1 MDPVPSPTPSARGG
15 IVGELKGIVRSLQRV
30 VRDAAPGQAS
40 GDEARQIVGLF
51 AEVERAASSGLSLF
65 TPVVVATGS
74 FTKEGHGSAAQW
86 LGSLS
91 GSSEAS
97 AKGRLAAAE
106 RAASTPVLTEAL
118 HNGDLSAAQL
128 NVVTRTSAEV
138 SDAAANLLPLAQ
150 GGASLQELSD
160 AAARLRAGARQRE
173 NERARRDRV
182 QAHRHFRWRQVDSG
196 GIRGDFFCDEV
207 QWAKVAP
214 LLEATAKARWK
225 AAGSHDVASF
235 EAHRL
240 DAFIELMALSDG
252 GGSGRSP
259 KGPRVETLVLIDAA
273 ALRRGTTE
281 GGEVCEIEGIGPVSV
296 AAATEL
302 LGEGGLRYL
311 AKGLRHQDGDQ
322 SDPQHRLVHRCGTH
336 RPGPDLLRR
345 ALRQAPRARTR
356 PCPRPRRRRAKRT
369 GQLGAPVPRT
379 PCTQDLWGLEDRRR
393 AGQLE
398 MGRPGKSQ
406 ECGRHFPGPQ
416 AGHSQGEGERRGQGQ
431 DNSAQGPEQ
440 PSAGLS
446 GKRGQPVR
454 QKSRPQGIGLFSHSQ
469 RRATSTSRAA
479 RSPELSNT

>member
-1 MDPVPSPTPSARGG
+1 VDPVPSPTPSAPGG

-173 NERARRDRV
+173 DERARRDRV

-207 QWAKVAP
+207 EWAKVAP
-214 LLEATAKARWK
+214 LLEARAKARWK
-225 AAGSHDVASF
+225 AAGSHDLASF

-252 GGSGRSP
+252 GGSDGPDGSGRSP

-311 AKGLRHQDGDQ
+311 VKEGFDIKTVTKATRNIASCIDAALIARDRTCCAEPCGKRHGLERDHVHDHAEDGPSELDNLARLCAEHHALKTYGGWRIEGGPGNWKWVAPENPKSAGAISRARKLATAKAKANAEAKAEAKVKATVPKDRN
-322 SDPQHRLVHRCGTH
+322 SP
-336 RPGPDLLRR
+336 RR
-345 ALRQAPRARTR
+345 A
-356 PCPRPRRRRAKRT
+356 
-369 GQLGAPVPRT
+369 
-379 PCTQDLWGLEDRRR
+379 
-393 AGQLE
+393 
-398 MGRPGKSQ
+398 
-406 ECGRHFPGPQ
+406 
-416 AGHSQGEGERRGQGQ
+416 
-431 DNSAQGPEQ
+431 
-440 PSAGLS
+440 
-446 GKRGQPVR
+446 
-454 QKSRPQGIGLFSHSQ
+454 
-469 RRATSTSRAA
+469 
-479 RSPELSNT
+479 

>member
-1 MDPVPSPTPSARGG
+1 VDPVPSPTPSARGG
-15 IVGELKGIVRSLQRV
+15 IVGELKAIVRSLQRV

-160 AAARLRAGARQRE
+160 TAARLRAGARQRE
-173 NERARRDRV
+173 DERARRDRV

-207 QWAKVAP
+207 EWAKVAP
-214 LLEATAKARWK
+214 LLEARAKARWK
-225 AAGSHDVASF
+225 AAGSGDVASL

-240 DAFIELMALSDG
+240 DAFIDLLASCDG
-252 GGSGRSP
+252 GAGSQ
-259 KGPRVETLVLIDAA
+259 GPRVETLVLIDAA

-281 GGEVCEIEGIGPVSV
+281 GDDLCEIDGIGPVSV
-296 AAATEL
+296 ASATEL
-302 LGEGGLRYL
+302 LGQGGLRYL
-311 AKGLRHQDGDQ
+311 VKEGFDIKTVTKATRDIASCIDAALIARDRTCCAEHCGKRRGLERDHVHLDFAVGGPTELDNLV
-322 SDPQHRLVHRCGTH
+322 RLCPEHHALKTYGGWRIEGE
-336 RPGPDLLRR
+336 PGNWKWV
-345 ALRQAPRARTR
+345 APAHPKSGGAVARARKLAAAKAKAKTTKASVTKDR
-356 PCPRPRRRRAKRT
+356 NSPRQT
-369 GQLGAPVPRT
+369 
-379 PCTQDLWGLEDRRR
+379 
-393 AGQLE
+393 
-398 MGRPGKSQ
+398 
-406 ECGRHFPGPQ
+406 
-416 AGHSQGEGERRGQGQ
+416 
-431 DNSAQGPEQ
+431 
-440 PSAGLS
+440 
-446 GKRGQPVR
+446 
-454 QKSRPQGIGLFSHSQ
+454 
-469 RRATSTSRAA
+469 
-479 RSPELSNT
+479 